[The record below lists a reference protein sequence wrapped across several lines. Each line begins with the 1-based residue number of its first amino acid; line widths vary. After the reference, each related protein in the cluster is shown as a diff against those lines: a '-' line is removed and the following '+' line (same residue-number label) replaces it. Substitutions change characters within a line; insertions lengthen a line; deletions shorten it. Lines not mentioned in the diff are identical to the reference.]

1 MAGRIT
7 ARAGR
12 RRWALTG
19 ITLAGTILAGL
30 AIPAVAAPPRDIPI
44 EGSRIYPESITSD
57 AAGNLYVGSNSG
69 TIYRALK
76 GAATA
81 TPWIVPGPDNGLKSL
96 FGVYADDA
104 RHLLWTCSNPN
115 LFSRPPAPG
124 VSELKA
130 FDLTSGKLKASY
142 PFPEGKPTACND
154 IAVAPDG
161 TTWASETMSGR
172 IFVLRPGATALE
184 LWVESADL
192 VGIDGITV
200 GGDGKLYINNVR
212 KQLFQRVEA
221 KADGSFDRLVT
232 LTPSQVLNGP
242 DGLRALGGNRFLQAE
257 GPGGRVGIWT
267 VEGDTATLAPVIAS
281 GLDGSVGVTRSGDT
295 VYVVEGK
302 IGYMFDPALKD
313 KSPDPF
319 IIRAF
324 PLPVAN

>member
-1 MAGRIT
+1 MAGRI
-7 ARAGR
+7 AAKAGR
-12 RRWALTG
+12 KRWALAG
-19 ITLAGTILAGL
+19 VLLAALAV
-30 AIPAVAAPPRDIPI
+30 PVAAQAPRDIPI
-44 EGSRIYPESITSD
+44 EGSRLYPESITSD
-57 AAGNLYVGSNSG
+57 AAGNLYLGSISG
-69 TIYRALK
+69 TIYRAVK

-104 RHLLWTCSNPN
+104 RHLLWTCSNPDM
-115 LFSRPPAPG
+115 FSRPPAPG

-130 FDLTSGKLKASY
+130 FDLTTGRLKASY
-142 PFPEGKPTACND
+142 PFPEGKPAACND

-161 TTWASETMSGR
+161 TTWASETVAGR
-172 IFVLRPGATALE
+172 IFVLRPGAAALE
-184 LWVESADL
+184 LWADSPDL

-232 LTPSQVLNGP
+232 LTASDVLNGP

-267 VEGDTATLAPVIAS
+267 VEGDSAKLAPVIAT
-281 GLDGSVGVTRSGDT
+281 GLEGSVGATLSGDT

-302 IGYMFDPALKD
+302 LNYMFDPALKD
-313 KSPDPF
+313 KTPDPF
-319 IIRAF
+319 VIRAF
-324 PLPVAN
+324 PLQGGQ